1 VVLEPLLIIRDYQQR
16 YNGSSSPKSDY
27 DDNLEPLLMTFSIVV
42 WQYEDYMVGQAL
54 VKTNLTQICDEF
66 DRAIKVGELKWWMHC

>member
-42 WQYEDYMVGQAL
+42 
-54 VKTNLTQICDEF
+54 
-66 DRAIKVGELKWWMHC
+66 